1 MRSINGGGGDGG
13 DGDDGVVIAVV
24 KTLLHIV
31 DACWKS
37 SLTENGAFILLG
49 DYSLCLHLF
58 CKWVCM

>member
-31 DACWKS
+31 DAC
-37 SLTENGAFILLG
+37 
-49 DYSLCLHLF
+49 
-58 CKWVCM
+58 